1 MALLRSYG
9 WVRCTDKYDLDC
21 AQQYENRRFRKARHV
36 MHSVVAIKQVPDTS
50 NVRINP
56 ETGTLI
62 REGVPTIINPYDI
75 HAVEMAVRIKEQFG
89 GTVTVISMGPPKA
102 MESLVEC
109 IEQGAD
115 RAILISDRRFGA
127 ADTLATSYV
136 LAHTIE
142 AILEAGP
149 IDLLLFGKQAIDGDT
164 GQVGP
169 GVAAR
174 LQVPLIS
181 NAVMIESFDPVARK
195 AVIHRKIEQG
205 VEVIETSLPA
215 LLTVEKEIAAVKR
228 APLPNLINAARYK
241 PELWTG
247 DAPVPFSP
255 ELVGIKGSPTI
266 VGKAF
271 TPTPREAGAILS
283 VAEKG
288 LSKTVADVLAMIV
301 QANVVTFPNN
311 NGGKQ

>member
-1 MALLRSYG
+1 
-9 WVRCTDKYDLDC
+9 
-21 AQQYENRRFRKARHV
+21 

-75 HAVEMAVRIKEQFG
+75 HALEMAVRLKERFG
-89 GTVTVISMGPPKA
+89 GTVTVITMGPPKA
-102 MESLVEC
+102 AEALIEC

-115 RAILISDRRFGA
+115 RGILLSDRRFGG

-136 LAHTIE
+136 IAHAIE
-142 AILEAGP
+142 AIMQKDP
-149 IDLLLFGKQAIDGDT
+149 VDLLLFGKQAIDGDT
-164 GQVGP
+164 AQVGP

-174 LQVPLIS
+174 LRVPLLSYAI
-181 NAVMIESFDPVARK
+181 AIEAFDPLAHT

-205 VEVIETSLPA
+205 VEVVETRLPA

-228 APLPNLINAARYK
+228 APLPNLISAASYQ
-241 PELWTG
+241 PELWT
-247 DAPVPFSP
+247 AETPVPFD
-255 ELVGIKGSPTI
+255 LTHLGIKGSPTI

-271 TPTPREAGAILS
+271 TPPPREAGAILS

-288 LSKTVADVLAMIV
+288 LRESVADVLAMID
-301 QANVVTFPNN
+301 QAGVVTLHGDT
-311 NGGKQ
+311 GGGL

>member
-1 MALLRSYG
+1 
-9 WVRCTDKYDLDC
+9 
-21 AQQYENRRFRKARHV
+21 

-75 HAVEMAVRIKEQFG
+75 HAVEMAVRIKEKFG
-89 GTVTVISMGPPKA
+89 GKVTVITMGPPKA
-102 MESLVEC
+102 MEALIEC
-109 IEQGAD
+109 VEQGAD
-115 RAILISDRRFGA
+115 RAILISYRRFGA

-142 AILEAGP
+142 ALQQEGP
-149 IDLLLFGKQAIDGDT
+149 VDLLLFGKQAIDGDT

-174 LQVPLIS
+174 LQVPLLS
-181 NAVMIESFDPVARK
+181 NAVEIESFDPVARK
-195 AVIHRKIEQG
+195 AVVHRKIEQG
-205 VEVIETSLPA
+205 IEVIETSLPA

-247 DAPVPFSP
+247 DTPVRFDP
-255 ELVGIKGSPTI
+255 EHVGIKGSPTI

-288 LSKTVADVLAMIV
+288 LSGAVTDALAMIAQSGV
-301 QANVVTFPNN
+301 ITLPNH
-311 NGGKQ
+311 NGGRP